1 VASRE
6 HPTGEPETRGQ
17 APRDSAPRRSTTR
30 EPWLARTR
38 APRGTS
44 SPVSIRRDPDL
55 VSSYLQDAARYPG
68 GHSEGVAFP
77 AAEADVAALLA
88 TGRPLLVVG
97 AQSSLTG
104 GATPH
109 GEIVVS
115 TSKLDAIGPWTARS
129 VRCGA
134 GVVLRELDQQCAAR
148 GVHFPPIPT
157 YDGATVGGAVSTDAA
172 GAQTFQHGTV
182 RAWVDAL
189 TVVLACGEV
198 LDVAR
203 GEVLAHADGWFE
215 VEKLS
220 GERVR
225 VRVPTAATPAVPKIS
240 AGYRGGAG
248 LDLVDLFVGSEGTLG
263 VVTEVTLR
271 VALPRPAWMAAL
283 VPVASDD
290 EAIELTRELRGHEAV
305 SAIEYMDARSVDL
318 LREDGVPARL
328 GVAVPASAR
337 ALLLVQ
343 LELPPDWDRARAMD
357 ELASAA
363 DPRRTGPVAAFCRVL
378 EARGLLEH
386 AVPALPGEEERRR
399 ALFALREAVPE
410 GVNRRIREIALASGE
425 PVAKAGG
432 DVIVPFERFA
442 ESLRR
447 YRAILDATGLDA
459 VVWGH
464 VSDGNVHPNLNA
476 RDAAGMATARA
487 AQVAIGEV
495 AIELGGSP
503 LAEHGT
509 GRNPGKKRLLA
520 ALHGEAG
527 VASMRATK
535 RALDPKW
542 QLAPGVLFDAEPA

>member
-1 VASRE
+1 MAARE
-6 HPTGEPETRGQ
+6 HPT
-17 APRDSAPRRSTTR
+17 R
-30 EPWLARTR
+30 EHWLARTR
-38 APRGTS
+38 APRGTL
-44 SPVSIRRDPDL
+44 SPVSVQSDPDL
-55 VSSYLQDAARYPG
+55 VSSWLQDAARYPG
-68 GHSEGVAFP
+68 GHAEGVAFP
-77 AAEADVAALLA
+77 GSEADVAALLA

-115 TSKLDAIGPWTARS
+115 TKKLASIGPWTERS

-134 GVVLRELDQQCAAR
+134 GVVLRDLDEQCAAR
-148 GVHFPPIPT
+148 GVHFPPVPT

-172 GAQTFQHGTV
+172 GAQTFRHGTV
-182 RAWVDAL
+182 RAWVDGL
-189 TVVLACGEV
+189 VVVLACGEV
-198 LDVAR
+198 LDLVR
-203 GEVLAHADGWFE
+203 GEVTAHPGGWFE
-215 VEKLS
+215 VETLG
-220 GERVR
+220 GERL
-225 VRVPTAATPAVPKIS
+225 RVPAPKPATPAVPKVS
-240 AGYRGGAG
+240 AGYRGGPG
-248 LDLVDLFVGSEGTLG
+248 FDLVDLFVGSEGTLG

-271 VALPRPAWMAAL
+271 VASPRPAWMAAL
-283 VPVASDD
+283 VPVSGDD
-290 EAIELTRELRGHEAV
+290 DAIALTGELRGQEAV
-305 SAIEYMDARSVDL
+305 SAIEYMDARSVEI
-318 LREDGVPARL
+318 LREDGVPARV
-328 GVAVPASAR
+328 GVALPASAR

-343 LELPPDWDRARAMD
+343 LELPPDWDRTRAMD
-357 ELASAA
+357 ELASAS
-363 DPRRTGPVAAFCRVL
+363 DPGSGCSGPVASFCRLL

-386 AVPALPGEEERRR
+386 AVPALPGEEDRRR

-410 GVNRRIREIALASGE
+410 GVNRRIREIALTSGE

-432 DVIVPFERFA
+432 DVIVPFDRFA

-447 YRAILDATGLDA
+447 YRAILDRTGLDA

-464 VSDGNVHPNLNA
+464 VSDGNVHPNLIA
-476 RDAAGMATARA
+476 RDAAGMTVARA

-527 VASMRATK
+527 VESMRATK
-535 RALDPKW
+535 KALDPKW
-542 QLAPGVLFDAEPA
+542 QLAPGVLFDAGPA